1 MNLKSTTSSISDFF
15 YARPKLKYY
24 LPQALTIFFIV
35 FIFGYFS
42 YNAQVNM
49 DNRGIDFG
57 LRFLGE
63 GHHLIFNLL
72 LLWNMME
79 PNRMPRLI

>member
-1 MNLKSTTSSISDFF
+1 MDLKSATSGISDFF

-24 LPQALTIFFIV
+24 LPQVLTVLGIIFV
-35 FIFGYFS
+35 FGYFA

-57 LRFLGE
+57 LRF
-63 GHHLIFNLL
+63 
-72 LLWNMME
+72 
-79 PNRMPRLI
+79 